1 MWRRLPVNSVGEVRL
16 AGAAGIA
23 FSVVFVVYLVLVDV
37 PDMTSSVDQ
46 AVAFYQDPRERLIS
60 IVGGYVGGLAGVFFL
75 LLVVGCVRDVRGL
88 GREAEAL
95 VAAIAGGVF
104 VALHLAAAALF
115 VAPSAPV
122 DLNNETVVVD
132 GGFATAART
141 GSMIGDS
148 VLLVSAAFAAGVFVA
163 AVSAGVRGGG
173 GRWPRWV
180 SWFGL
185 VTALVLASPLLYFS
199 LLLLLLWSL
208 LLGVRFVIR
217 AGVDPSLMSSRADFP
232 SPR

>member
-1 MWRRLPVNSVGEVRL
+1 MNSVGEIRL
-16 AGAAGIA
+16 AGAAGMA
-23 FSVVFVVYLVLVDV
+23 FSVVFLVYLILVDV

-46 AVAFYQDPRERLIS
+46 AVAFYQDSGERLRS
-60 IVGGYVGGLAGVFFL
+60 IVGGYMAGLAGVLFL
-75 LLVVGCVRDVRGL
+75 LLVVGCVRDVRAL
-88 GREAEAL
+88 GTETEAL

-115 VAPSAPV
+115 VAPSAAV

-132 GGFATAART
+132 GVFATAART

-148 VLLVSAAFAAGVFVA
+148 VLLVFAAFAAGVFVA
-163 AVSAGVRGGG
+163 AVSSGVRGAG

-180 SWFGL
+180 TWLGL
-185 VTALVLASPLLYFS
+185 VTALVLVSPLVYFS
-199 LLLLLLWSL
+199 LLLLLVWSL

-217 AGVDPSLMSSRADFP
+217 PGADPSPMPSRPVAP
-232 SPR
+232 SP